1 VAAIGPAPETPS
13 PTPSAG
19 GTKVSGPAIA
29 PTTGLAVDGQGTT
42 WVAWQ
47 DATSIHLASS
57 ESDGEFK
64 EVQLAETEGG
74 VTPAVAAT
82 EDGSTVY
89 LAWYD
94 AADADLRL
102 GFYGEAQDLLV
113 AAVSPTPAVVTAA
126 PTTCGENKKPV
137 LTVVAQNIT
146 FDPTCLVATAG
157 KPFTITFD
165 NQDDGIT
172 HNVVIATD
180 EASIGNPIAKTPDVT
195 GVDQASAD
203 VSPLEQGNYFFVCTF
218 HPTQMSGTLAVVAAG
233 K

>member
-1 VAAIGPAPETPS
+1 
-13 PTPSAG
+13 
-19 GTKVSGPAIA
+19 
-29 PTTGLAVDGQGTT
+29 
-42 WVAWQ
+42 
-47 DATSIHLASS
+47 
-57 ESDGEFK
+57 
-64 EVQLAETEGG
+64 
-74 VTPAVAAT
+74 
-82 EDGSTVY
+82 VY